1 MQPVRRAGAVPAP
14 PPWNPTAHR
23 KLQPEDSASR
33 GLWHL
38 TAAEP
43 DALMGRWMVSLLD
56 SLATAMCSW
65 CVACACCCRRG
76 TYVAALAGTCARP
89 P

>member
-1 MQPVRRAGAVPAP
+1 
-14 PPWNPTAHR
+14 
-23 KLQPEDSASR
+23 
-33 GLWHL
+33 
-38 TAAEP
+38 
-43 DALMGRWMVSLLD
+43 MVSLLD